1 MSHRLDTHNLEMPK
15 NMMINNDKELSN
27 EEPQVTETDDQQPD
41 DHPGIAVQG
50 FLKIFDPESGEVF
63 AQGRV

>member
-1 MSHRLDTHNLEMPK
+1 
-15 NMMINNDKELSN
+15 MMINNDKELSEDN
-27 EEPQVTETDDQQPD
+27 QTEEPVKNTEPD
-41 DHPGIAVQG
+41 EHPGVAIQG